1 MGGISFTVGE
11 YNISVIKQ
19 GNIFS
24 AKINNKDFWLV
35 GSEENIIK
43 FLKDKKN
50 VKRILSRNMRK
61 YWISNE
67 SKIEGA
73 MPDNSPL
80 VGLEK

>member
-1 MGGISFTVGE
+1 MGDVSFTIGK
-11 YNISVIKQ
+11 YNISIIKQ

-24 AKINNKDFWLV
+24 AKINDKDFWFV
-35 GSEENIIK
+35 GSERNAIK
-43 FLKDKKN
+43 FLKSKKN

-61 YWISNE
+61 YWIDDE